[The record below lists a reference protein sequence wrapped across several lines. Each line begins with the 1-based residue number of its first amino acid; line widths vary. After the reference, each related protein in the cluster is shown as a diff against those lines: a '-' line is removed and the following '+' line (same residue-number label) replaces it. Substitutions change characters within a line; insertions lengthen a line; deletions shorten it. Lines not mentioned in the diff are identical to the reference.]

1 VIVCP
6 LLVSACE
13 KDQDTYSEV
22 DVAVA
27 VALTLTVS
35 ASEHQQEPAQ
45 PPSDIPETLL
55 EEALQPI
62 SPEECNILAS
72 TIGQS
77 LGVVG
82 ELSQASI
89 EDPFNQLKGTGCQSQ
104 FVVSKA
110 DFEHYAI
117 VIQPVMNTLESQGWA
132 EDQLYAAS
140 WPGAQLHGFRK
151 NNALCKVG
159 INLFAVD
166 EALCTD
172 SPTADTCCPSLEPA
186 QCQFTVTLVCAQ
198 GDFPAPEIPVSQID
212 PVRIEFTAGG
222 TSTKL
227 SGVLASGSVD
237 HYVLRAEAKQQ
248 LKTIIYPPGA
258 VSVAV
263 IGADGTVLKSDL
275 DNTSDWTGVLP
286 ASQDYFIDVR
296 SMITSDT
303 EYTLDISIPP
313 LTPVATAGEISG
325 GITYPGEGI
334 PTLHIVAYN
343 IESNL
348 WYYMKSPE
356 NSAFY
361 TLIGLPPGKY
371 QVVAYT
377 QDDLIG
383 GYVSGGE
390 LLEVTVT
397 SGETTQGIDLVS
409 WYEPGSVAFPPDP
422 VSW

>member
-1 VIVCP
+1 MIVCS
-6 LLVSACE
+6 LLVSSCE

-35 ASEHQQEPAQ
+35 ASEHQQEPVQSSADV
-45 PPSDIPETLL
+45 PEIAPKETL
-55 EEALQPI
+55 QPL
-62 SPEECNILAS
+62 SPEECNNLAL
-72 TIGQS
+72 TIGQN
-77 LGVVG
+77 LAVVG
-82 ELSQASI
+82 QQSQASI
-89 EDPFNQLKGTGCQSQ
+89 EDPFNQLSGTGCQSQ

-110 DFEHYAI
+110 DYAHYGN
-117 VIQPVMNTLESQGWA
+117 VIQPVMNALESQGWA
-132 EDQLYAAS
+132 EDLLYAAS
-140 WPGAQLHGFRK
+140 GPGAQIHGFRK
-151 NNALCKVG
+151 FDALCKASV
-159 INLFAVD
+159 NLSAVD
-166 EALCTD
+166 EDRCSD
-172 SPTADTCCPSLEPA
+172 FSSADTCCPSLEPA
-186 QCQFTVTLVCAQ
+186 QCQFIVTLVCAK
-198 GDFPAPEIPVSQID
+198 GDLPAPEIPVSQND

-222 TSTKL
+222 TSTQL
-227 SGVLASGSVD
+227 SGMLASGSLD
-237 HYVLRAEAKQQ
+237 HYVLRAEANQQ
-248 LKTIIYPPGA
+248 LNTTIYPPGA

-303 EYTLDISIPP
+303 EYTLEISIPP

-383 GYVSGGE
+383 GYASGGE
-390 LLEVTVT
+390 LLEVIVT
-397 SGETTQGIDLVS
+397 AGETTQGIDLVS

-422 VSW
+422 VGW